1 MGSDFEV
8 QYGVRGIGS
17 GRMPGFGQMLTDEM
31 IEAIV
36 DYERS
41 LSRR

>member
-1 MGSDFEV
+1 
-8 QYGVRGIGS
+8 
-17 GRMPGFGQMLTDEM
+17 MPHFGTVLSKRQ

-41 LSRR
+41 LSGEETQAS